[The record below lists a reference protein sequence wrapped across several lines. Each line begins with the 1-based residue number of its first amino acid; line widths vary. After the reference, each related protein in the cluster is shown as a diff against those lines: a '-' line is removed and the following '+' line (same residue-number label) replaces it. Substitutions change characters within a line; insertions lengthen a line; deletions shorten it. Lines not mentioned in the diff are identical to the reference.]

1 MGIAELNRQ
10 AGINL
15 GLAEIFHQY
24 SIGSKEDGWVY
35 YLRIRRRREKII
47 KNASDKDLNDND
59 FFWVSGNFEDHQA
72 QIPGRSINWKKG
84 TPDSAHLHSLYSYPN
99 LATLRAAL
107 RYPERS

>member
-1 MGIAELNRQ
+1 M
-10 AGINL
+10 NL

-24 SIGSKEDGWVY
+24 SIGSKDDGWVY

-47 KNASDKDLNDND
+47 KDTPDKDVNDDD

-84 TPDSAHLHSLYSYPN
+84 EPGKVTSVLCMFFFYFGFRRHD
-99 LATLRAAL
+99 
-107 RYPERS
+107 RSNSCIFFCRLSSSCIPL